1 MEKVHAAWRCISV
14 TDQPKKYLL
23 SRLVDFLSV
32 YGHYM
37 LLAILPTGH
46 PRYPRYPKC
55 IVTVLYQLYHYIY
68 IVDGFSS
75 PCHMACSS
83 FVDHKTEEET
93 RRGFSNRSWRCS

>member
-68 IVDGFSS
+68 IYILLMVFQALVIW
-75 PCHMACSS
+75 H
-83 FVDHKTEEET
+83 VHHL
-93 RRGFSNRSWRCS
+93 